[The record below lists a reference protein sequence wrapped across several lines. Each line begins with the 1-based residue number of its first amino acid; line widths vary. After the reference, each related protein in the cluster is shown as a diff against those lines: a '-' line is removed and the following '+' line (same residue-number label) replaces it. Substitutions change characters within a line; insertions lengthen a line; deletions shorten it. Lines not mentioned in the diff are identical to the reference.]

1 LPLSKQAKKAPAGT
15 SQEITAEIPQA
26 LPQVKPRNWNG
37 KPGFQR
43 KAPEMRLK
51 QEDKNFYAFIL
62 MISLH
67 CLTEFQTK
75 ILKSPPQSGG
85 DFLFL

>member
-1 LPLSKQAKKAPAGT
+1 MAEKKAVLWKAQGI
-15 SQEITAEIPQA
+15 EVEIPQA
-26 LPQVKPRNWNG
+26 LPQVKPRHWNG

-62 MISLH
+62 HERLSQN
-67 CLTEFQTK
+67 FSFGK
-75 ILKSPPQSGG
+75 AILQFAVLQG
-85 DFLFL
+85 